1 MTRTALGVLIGSMVL
16 TTACS
21 TTTSST
27 STSMGTSAGVR
38 TSGAGADSESALGVV
53 DATVGTGARA
63 GRGQCLYVHYTG
75 VLRDGRQFETSRDTT
90 TARGRSA
97 APIVFELGTRM
108 VMPGWEQGLPGMRV
122 GGTRRLYVPFRLAYG
137 ANGRP
142 PAIPPRTD
150 LVFDIQL
157 LAVAPALPTSSNA
170 MRDESAKSC
179 PPWESV
185 NRSR

>member
-1 MTRTALGVLIGSMVL
+1 MSRRLTLGVTIASALLAG
-16 TTACS
+16 ACSS
-21 TTTSST
+21 TTTST

-38 TSGAGADSESALGVV
+38 TTDGATAESALGVV
-53 DATVGTGARA
+53 DAREGTGARA

-75 VLRDGRQFETSRDTT
+75 VLPDGRQFEASRDTT
-90 TARGRSA
+90 TTRGRA
-97 APIVFELGTRM
+97 APPIVFELGTKT

-122 GGTRRLYVPFRLAYG
+122 GGLRRLYVPFRLAYG

-150 LVFDIQL
+150 LVFDIEL
-157 LAVAPALPTSSNA
+157 LAVTTALPSSSNA

-185 NRSR
+185 NRAR